1 MERKKRAGLKIPE
14 ILTSEEQAALLRVPN
29 KRYPTGER
37 NHLLLRL
44 MLDSGLRVSEA
55 VALSWKDV
63 DLNTGKLMVRQGKGA
78 KDRTLWLGEED
89 VALLR
94 HWRERQAKDVAGARA
109 EIFTTLAGEPVSVR
123 YIQAMVKRYT
133 ARAGIT
139 KSVHP
144 HTLRHSFATDLYRE
158 TKDIRLTQKALGHA
172 NLATTQI
179 YTHLVDEDLE
189 TALKSFRQPQ
199 EVAEFDNAMGLAPSE
214 AEDVVDEAKAPQET
228 TAERR
233 RRLAAL
239 YGDGDGVIDLTP
251 PGERYTPRPK
261 VPPIP
266 REAFG

>member
-1 MERKKRAGLKIPE
+1 MERKKRTGLKIPE
-14 ILTSEEQAALLRVPN
+14 VLTSEEQAALLRVPN

-55 VALSWKDV
+55 VAVSWKDV

-89 VALLR
+89 LALLR
-94 HWRERQAKDVAGARA
+94 HWRERQVKDVAGEKA
-109 EIFTTLAGEPVSVR
+109 EIFTTLAGTPISVR
-123 YIQAMVKRYT
+123 YVQAMVKRYT

-189 TALKSFRQPQ
+189 AALKSFRQAQ
-199 EVAEFDNAMGLAPSE
+199 AVAA
-214 AEDVVDEAKAPQET
+214 
-228 TAERR
+228 
-233 RRLAAL
+233 
-239 YGDGDGVIDLTP
+239 
-251 PGERYTPRPK
+251 
-261 VPPIP
+261 
-266 REAFG
+266 